1 MRNTTKKLQGFTL
14 MEMLIVLSIVIILS
28 AVGISGF
35 NSINETFTANENAEL
50 VKQDIESARLKAMN
64 MGKDNEQTWV
74 YGFGIDFREADS
86 TNGKNGNYKMYKWCS
101 PVENFGDTLNLE
113 GVSYDLTRA
122 KLPNLYSG
130 VGVGENVANVNLCG
144 TSGIYKNGSIPAS
157 CGSSGDGY
165 MPSCTEDS
173 TNIISILGEDLSL
186 LNRFDGQVVLLDLK
200 EDSDPNPPSFV
211 FFESLTGKAIIYA
224 RNGQVLNYKS
234 DGSFDVDNFLPLD
247 IILRRKSNSDTFDM
261 ISVYPLSGEIIH
273 HVYGPSDKKENP
285 SECEGNLSCFTFGG
299 DTYERYGID
308 DEIKSYRD

>member
-1 MRNTTKKLQGFTL
+1 MRNTAKKLQGFTL

-35 NSINETFTANENAEL
+35 NSINETFTASENAEL

-64 MGKDNEQTWV
+64 MGKDNEKTWV

-86 TNGKNGNYKMYKWCS
+86 SKGKNGNYKMYKWCA

-113 GVSYDLTRA
+113 GISYDLTRA

-130 VGVGENVANVNLCG
+130 FDVGDMVTNVNLCG
-144 TSGIYKNGSIPAS
+144 VLGEYSNGSIPAS
-157 CGSSGDGY
+157 CGSSGNGY
-165 MPSCTEDS
+165 MPSCTAGS
-173 TNIISILGEDLSL
+173 TNVISILGEDLSL
-186 LNRFDGQVVLLDLK
+186 LNRFDGQVALLDLK
-200 EDSDPNPPSFV
+200 KSGNPPSFV

-224 RNGQVLNYKS
+224 RNGQVLNYNE
-234 DGSFDVDNFLPLD
+234 DGTFKANDFVPLD
-247 IILRRKSNSDTFDM
+247 IILRRKSNTNTFDM

-273 HVYGPSDKKENP
+273 HVYGPSDKSDAS
-285 SECEGNLSCFTFGG
+285 SECEGNLSCFPFGG
-299 DTYERYGID
+299 DTYRRYGID

>member
-1 MRNTTKKLQGFTL
+1 MRNTAKKLQGFTL

-64 MGKDNEQTWV
+64 MGKESEETWV
-74 YGFGIDFREADS
+74 YGFGIDFRNADS
-86 TNGKNGNYKMYKWCS
+86 GNRQNGNYRMYKWCS
-101 PVENFGDTLNLE
+101 PVKNFGDTHILE
-113 GVSYDLTRA
+113 GTSYDLTRA

-130 VGVGENVANVNLCG
+130 VGIGENVANVKLCG
-144 TSGIYKNGSIPAS
+144 TSEIYKNGSIPAS
-157 CGSSGDGY
+157 CGSSGYLEG
-165 MPSCTEDS
+165 CLENT
-173 TNIISILGEDLSL
+173 TNLSAVFGEDLSL
-186 LNRFDGQVVLLDLK
+186 LNRFDGQVVLLNLK
-200 EDSDPNPPSFV
+200 EDNNPPSFV
-211 FFESLTGKAIIYA
+211 LFESLTGKAIIYA
-224 RNGQVLNYKS
+224 RDGQVLNYKS

-273 HVYGPSDKKENP
+273 HVYGPGDIKENP
-285 SECEGNLSCFTFGG
+285 SECEGNLSCFTFSGNK
-299 DTYERYGID
+299 YERYGID

>member
-1 MRNTTKKLQGFTL
+1 MRNTAKKLQGFTL

-64 MGKDNEQTWV
+64 MGKESEETWV
-74 YGFGIDFREADS
+74 YGFGIDFRNADS
-86 TNGKNGNYKMYKWCS
+86 SNRRNENYKMYKWCS
-101 PVENFGDTLNLE
+101 PVENFGDTLTLS
-113 GVSYDLTRA
+113 GIPYDLTRA

-130 VGVGENVANVNLCG
+130 VGIGENVANVKLCG
-144 TSGIYKNGSIPAS
+144 TSEIYKNGSIPAS
-157 CGSSGDGY
+157 CGSSGYLEG
-165 MPSCTEDS
+165 CLENT
-173 TNIISILGEDLSL
+173 TNLSAVFGEDLSL
-186 LNRFDGQVVLLDLK
+186 LNRFDGQVVLLNLK
-200 EDSDPNPPSFV
+200 EDNNPPSFV
-211 FFESLTGKAIIYA
+211 LFESLTGKAIIYA
-224 RNGQVLNYKS
+224 RDGQVLNYKS

-273 HVYGPSDKKENP
+273 HVYGPGDIKENP
-285 SECEGNLSCFTFGG
+285 SECEGNLSCFTFSGNK
-299 DTYERYGID
+299 YERYGID

>member
-1 MRNTTKKLQGFTL
+1 MRNTAKKLQGFTL

-64 MGKDNEQTWV
+64 MGKESEETWV
-74 YGFGIDFREADS
+74 YGFGIDFRNADS
-86 TNGKNGNYKMYKWCS
+86 SNGRNENYRMYKWCS
-101 PVENFGDTLNLE
+101 PIKNFGDTLILE
-113 GVSYDLTRA
+113 GTSYDLTRA

-130 VGVGENVANVNLCG
+130 SDVGDMINANLCG
-144 TSGIYKNGSIPAS
+144 TLGTYKNGSIPAS
-157 CGSSGDGY
+157 CGSSGYLDG
-165 MPSCTEDS
+165 CLENT
-173 TNIISILGEDLSL
+173 TNLSAVFGEDLSL
-186 LNRFDGQVVLLDLK
+186 LNRFDGQVVLLDL
-200 EDSDPNPPSFV
+200 EGEGNPPSFV

-224 RNGQVLNYKS
+224 RNGEVLNYNE
-234 DGSFDVDNFLPLD
+234 DGTFKADDFVPLD

-273 HVYGPSDKKENP
+273 HVYGSKDKKEIP
-285 SECEGNLSCFTFGG
+285 SECGENLSCFTFGG
-299 DTYERYGID
+299 NTYERYGID